1 MIPFI
6 SSFFHLMPVWFF
18 IFGSL
23 LLVMIIISLWFA
35 FSGWVER
42 YTILG
47 WVFLAVFSAVY
58 ISFCKVW
65 FATLVDSISGIM
77 ISLLSVVLSG
87 LILATQGPLLLELIS
102 RSVLPDPSRGLKLL
116 KVHTEAERKVAEDDL
131 PGAIEEYQK
140 IIAKDPD
147 DITAR
152 FRMADLC
159 YQNKDYRKA
168 VEAYRA
174 LAELN
179 EKLDLSQQCSALMR
193 LSEIHAG
200 NLGDLRGARKY
211 LEKIIEE
218 HPDTKFSEYA
228 TNRLDI
234 LGGKPLTSDR

>member
-65 FATLVDSISGIM
+65 FASLVDSISGIM

-102 RSVLPDPSRGLKLL
+102 WSVTPDPSRGLKTV
-116 KVHTEAERKVAEDDL
+116 KFHSAAERKVIEDDL
-131 PGAIEEYQK
+131 PGAIAEYEK
-140 IIAKDPD
+140 IIAGDPD
-147 DITAR
+147 DIEAR

-159 YQNKDYRKA
+159 YQNKDYQKA
-168 VEAYRA
+168 VEPYQA
-174 LAELN
+174 LANLS
-179 EKLDLSQQCSALMR
+179 EKLDLSQHCSSLMR
-193 LSEIHAG
+193 LSEIHAQ
-200 NLGDLRGARKY
+200 NLGDFAGARKF

-218 HPDTKFSEYA
+218 HPDTKFSEYVA
-228 TNRLDI
+228 DRLEI